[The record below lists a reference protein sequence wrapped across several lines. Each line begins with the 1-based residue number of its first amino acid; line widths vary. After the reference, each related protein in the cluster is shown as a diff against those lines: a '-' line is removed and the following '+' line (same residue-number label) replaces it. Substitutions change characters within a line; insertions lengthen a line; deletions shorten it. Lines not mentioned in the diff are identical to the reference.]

1 MRHSIGWAGC
11 SARGRRGRLGPLP
24 PRRTS
29 SAQRDG
35 LCMTEPREH
44 SFCTALRGARGP
56 APEGRRHTRSSW
68 RLGRRPAVA
77 HVVDSLGGPARR
89 KVARLLRPLGGRL
102 VVAFRGPECRVPSR
116 CDSRR
121 QLRAGGKSP
130 LARVPWRLW
139 ARAARHSE
147 AASRAVCLD
156 LRQESPSKGA
166 RGGRAVLHGKAQL
179 RRKTWHLRQAA
190 RGSAVPPP
198 ASSAPA
204 GWDCPLQ
211 WEACRCGVETRG
223 EQRCERLAADARAAG
238 RVTRRATGQT
248 PGRPVCSARQR
259 TRRACCAHTVIERVP
274 ADESSRGSTPRLVR
288 HPLSQ
293 GRPLR
298 GHRLPCLPVCQGFGQ
313 GDLTTSRACGPT
325 KAPLRNSTS
334 LALAPQDEGGVQGHA
349 RTETVDCE
357 GDTHEHTH
365 SQREGSRGRAR
376 RAG

>member
-198 ASSAPA
+198 RLLGASGVGLPTTV
-204 GWDCPLQ
+204 GGLPL
-211 WEACRCGVETRG
+211 WRGNKGRAAMRAARCRRASCWQSHTSRH
-223 EQRCERLAADARAAG
+223 RSDARKAG
-238 RVTRRATGQT
+238 LLGAPTHAPSLLRA
-248 PGRPVCSARQR
+248 
-259 TRRACCAHTVIERVP
+259 
-274 ADESSRGSTPRLVR
+274 
-288 HPLSQ
+288 
-293 GRPLR
+293 
-298 GHRLPCLPVCQGFGQ
+298 
-313 GDLTTSRACGPT
+313 
-325 KAPLRNSTS
+325 
-334 LALAPQDEGGVQGHA
+334 
-349 RTETVDCE
+349 
-357 GDTHEHTH
+357 H
-365 SQREGSRGRAR
+365 SH
-376 RAG
+376 